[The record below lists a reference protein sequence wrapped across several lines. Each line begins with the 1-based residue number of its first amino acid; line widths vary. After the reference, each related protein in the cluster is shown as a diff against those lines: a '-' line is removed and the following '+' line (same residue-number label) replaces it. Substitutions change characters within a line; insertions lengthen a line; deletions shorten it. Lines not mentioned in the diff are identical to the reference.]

1 MSHEFTVYLSV
12 FDLFLTQRIK
22 AILSKRC
29 KPDNFES
36 HNSLKLSF
44 MDMQGLHSNFVDC
57 ESFLESDAPD
67 ILAICEANLEKSF
80 VCGNSSVKGY
90 PPLI

>member
-36 HNSLKLSF
+36 HNSLKLSC
-44 MDMQGLHSNFVDC
+44 MDMQGLHSN
-57 ESFLESDAPD
+57 D
-67 ILAICEANLEKSF
+67 IISSNIDEDLLINQSA
-80 VCGNSSVKGY
+80 VCLSLKILMSIIRAG
-90 PPLI
+90 